1 VSNRTHITDGN
12 FNPDGLTP
20 AELTMQEFS
29 RRLYRLML
37 AKGWTQAELSKQSDV
52 SRDGIS
58 GYIRGNH
65 MPTPRQLDKLANAL
79 GVKPDALL
87 PNVVMTAIDEDTP
100 SLELKVSTSDP
111 TRSWLKVNRL
121 VSTQTAG
128 EIITLLNNDAKL
140 LNEAPKA
147 RAK

>member
-1 VSNRTHITDGN
+1 MARRTHIIEGDFSQT
-12 FNPDGLTP
+12 GLTP
-20 AELTMQEFS
+20 AALTMQEFS

-37 AKGWTQAELSKQSDV
+37 AKGWTQAELARQSSV

-65 MPTPRQLDKLANAL
+65 MPTHDKANSLADAL
-79 GVKPDALL
+79 GVKVDELL
-87 PNVVMTAIDEDTP
+87 PNFMGDAINDDVP

-121 VSTQTAG
+121 VSTEAAG
-128 EIITLLNNDAKL
+128 EVITLLNADARKL
-140 LNEAPKA
+140 AEAPKA